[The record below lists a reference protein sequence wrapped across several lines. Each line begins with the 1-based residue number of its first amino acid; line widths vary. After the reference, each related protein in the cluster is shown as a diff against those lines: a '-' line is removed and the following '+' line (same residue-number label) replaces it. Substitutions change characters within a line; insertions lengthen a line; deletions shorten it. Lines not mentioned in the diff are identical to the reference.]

1 MIPYQ
6 EINQLKILEGLAKTL
21 FRGHNVFITGVG
33 SGINLGIARNFA
45 ALGANLAICSR
56 DIQKLEKAAD
66 EQRAIGAKVLPVCA
80 DVRDAQ
86 AVTSALASFVTGT
99 VVVVDGGHYLE
110 GPALLNAAKRSLS
123 AKVV

>member
-1 MIPYQ
+1 M
-6 EINQLKILEGLAKTL
+6 KILEGLAKTL

-110 GPALLNAAKRSLS
+110 GPALLNAAQRSLL